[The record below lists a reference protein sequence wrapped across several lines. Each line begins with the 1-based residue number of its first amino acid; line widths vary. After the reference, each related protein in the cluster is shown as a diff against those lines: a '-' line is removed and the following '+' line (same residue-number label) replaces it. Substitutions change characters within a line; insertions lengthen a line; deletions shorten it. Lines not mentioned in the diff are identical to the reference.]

1 MNGPAWT
8 EGEKEKNRYRIRI
21 FVDEGRIRQYNEN
34 ISRDT
39 VYVRQNSQQ
48 HRNSMELADIDA
60 DTYVS
65 MDAVFFTN
73 LQEGIMDETEKGETG
88 GDL

>member
-1 MNGPAWT
+1 
-8 EGEKEKNRYRIRI
+8 
-21 FVDEGRIRQYNEN
+21 
-34 ISRDT
+34 
-39 VYVRQNSQQ
+39 
-48 HRNSMELADIDA
+48 MELADIDA